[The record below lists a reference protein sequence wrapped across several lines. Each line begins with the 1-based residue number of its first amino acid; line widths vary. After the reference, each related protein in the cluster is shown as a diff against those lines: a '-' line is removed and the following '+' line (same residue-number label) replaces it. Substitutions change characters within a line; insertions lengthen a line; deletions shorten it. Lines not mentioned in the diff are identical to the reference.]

1 MRKQKT
7 IGNFNVSRSPSV
19 LLRNPPPSR
28 REANNPRSGFHLEEI
43 SSKLGLDLTR
53 QRRISLLPRH
63 FSFLISHFSFLSARK
78 EQFLISHFSF
88 LICFLR
94 PEKTKNPSQ
103 RTQKTY
109 ITRGVKNIYAVP
121 PNFSR
126 KLCPSFPSITRTSRR
141 ILISASQNPTSNKIR
156 SRRVKQSRRSFRIRW
171 ATFKAP
177 RRRLA
182 PPVCSLKAEKAPTP
196 PKEVKT

>member
-1 MRKQKT
+1 MT
-7 IGNFNVSRSPSV
+7 IADLNVPHSPSTV
-19 LLRNPPPSR
+19 NDGPPPSR
-28 REANNPRSGFHLEEI
+28 REAALSVTLRRHLSRSERLLTHEVDFISKRFHP
-43 SSKLGLDLTR
+43 SLDLTR

-63 FSFLISHFSFLSARK
+63 LSFLISNFSFLPARK

-109 ITRGVKNIYAVP
+109 IPRGVKNIYAVP

-141 ILISASQNPTSNKIR
+141 ILISA
-156 SRRVKQSRRSFRIRW
+156 
-171 ATFKAP
+171 
-177 RRRLA
+177 L
-182 PPVCSLKAEKAPTP
+182 SLKLWNRGSK
-196 PKEVKT
+196 KK